1 MQEPSSEVVYQD
13 EVWWSR
19 LAQPQLHSWA
29 TAQHPLQVEELSKDK
44 HDPDALALGCYGAL
58 RESNSALLL
67 RFVQPRPVG
76 KATIAYLSW
85 LAEQLGK
92 QGVRRVVVVWDNA
105 SWHVSKEVRAWLRAH
120 NRAALAKRRAGEVG
134 VQLTPCWLPS
144 KSPWL
149 NPIEVRW
156 AHGKRAVAEPRHKL
170 TAAELQQRVHAYY
183 KCEALE
189 TIDTNNLP

>member
-1 MQEPSSEVVYQD
+1 MYQD

-19 LAQPQLHSWA
+19 LAQPELHSW
-29 TAQHPLQVEELSKDK
+29 TTPEHHLQVEEWSKDK
-44 HDPDALALGCYGAL
+44 TDPEAAALCCYGGLCEGSGAM
-58 RESNSALLL
+58 LL
-67 RFVQPRPVG
+67 RFVVARAVSET
-76 KATIAYLSW
+76 TIAYLSW

-105 SWHVSKEVRAWLRAH
+105 SWHRSKAVRTWLGEH
-120 NRAALAKRRAGEVG
+120 NRAALALRREGKVG

-156 AHGKRAVAEPRHKL
+156 AHGKRAVSEPQRKL
-170 TAAELQQRVHAYY
+170 TIAEMKARVCAYY
-183 KCEALE
+183 NCEELEAL
-189 TIDTNNLP
+189 DANDVP